1 MDDYSYRRE
10 ARVETVAEAV
20 ARVQIKSHDPIDHS
34 YRFDQEWLQLPVDE
48 RIEIMKTRLENGCE
62 AISGEPLPLSEIK
75 DANSRKRMQAAAN
88 RGIRKRA
95 SRSNRRKNKASR

>member
-75 DANSRKRMQAAAN
+75 DANSRKRMQQAGMRN
-88 RGIRKRA
+88 RKTAKNRKKA
-95 SRSNRRKNKASR
+95 KASR